1 MSAPKEIQLSN
12 GEKAHVHTPYTTR
25 ARELADLYSA
35 LKLTNVTIDERL
47 DILLHVKWTVKV

>member
-1 MSAPKEIQLSN
+1 MSAPKEIKLSN
-12 GEKAHVHTPYTTR
+12 GGKASVHTSYTTR
-25 ARELADLYSA
+25 ARELADLYKA